1 MSYPRRRA
9 GPNEEKI
16 RAISEEISEEI
27 SKEISEETSDQ
38 AGATE
43 DFDLVDK
50 EAYADAWSLWLDHA
64 H

>member
-1 MSYPRRRA
+1 VSYPKRRA
-9 GPNEEKI
+9 RPNEQKI
-16 RAISEEISEEI
+16 RTIGEEVSEEV
-27 SKEISEETSDQ
+27 SEETSDQ

-50 EAYADAWSLWLDHA
+50 ESYADAWSLWLDHA